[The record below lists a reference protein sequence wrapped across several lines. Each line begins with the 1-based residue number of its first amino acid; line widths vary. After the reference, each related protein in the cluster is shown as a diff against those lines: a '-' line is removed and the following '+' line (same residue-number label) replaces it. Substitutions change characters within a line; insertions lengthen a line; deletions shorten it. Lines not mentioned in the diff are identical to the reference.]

1 MQRKRKRTRRR
12 GAVMVEGL
20 LTCSALVLAFAC
32 LSFMHLYTSHKIDSL
47 EQAREKAWRRATHEC
62 RGDEPIFQDIVRDLF
77 SGIHI
82 PVPEGYIP
90 TPLEDSA
97 SFAVPGLF
105 GTGEQGG
112 TSNVPFICS
121 PLSSRAEPLK
131 RPVEWVIGLF
141 I

>member
-1 MQRKRKRTRRR
+1 MQRKRQSARRS
-12 GAVMVEGL
+12 GAVMVEAL
-20 LTCSALVLAFAC
+20 LSCTALVLLFAC

-62 RGDEPIFQDIVRDLF
+62 RGDEPIFQDIVRDF
-77 SGIHI
+77 TSGIHF

-105 GTGEQGG
+105 GAKDEGG
-112 TSNVPFICS
+112 TSNVAFICS
-121 PLSSRAEPLK
+121 PLSSRAVPLK
-131 RPVEWVIGLF
+131 RPVDWVLGLF
-141 I
+141 F